1 MIDPYEILGRERL
14 PILPDSQ
21 YLKGR
26 RVLVTGAGGSI
37 GSELC
42 QRLATVGVEEL
53 TMVDRDESALHAV
66 SLAIFGQALLSGD
79 RIALADITDIRAIM
93 DVFQRARPEVVFHAA
108 AVKHQP
114 LLEQYPREAVKVNI
128 MGTCNVLRAALN
140 VGVQVLVNVSTDKAA
155 DPSCVL
161 GTSKRAAER
170 IVAGWATYS
179 CGRFSSVRFGNV
191 FASRGSVVETFL
203 WQMRNDEWVTVTSP
217 GMTRYFVTKDEAVDL
232 LIHAG
237 SMNVAGDVL
246 IMDMGKPMP
255 IVDLAQALA
264 DKLGVS
270 SNVVYAGIREGE
282 KIEEI
287 LQGRDELMEPT
298 AHRLI
303 SRIKVPPMTVDTI
316 PVIDLDYDD
325 PEAIRRKLHTMVIG
339 EQ

>member
-42 QRLATVGVEEL
+42 KRLATVGVGEL
-53 TMVDRDESALHAV
+53 IMVDRDESALHAV
-66 SLAIFGQALLSGD
+66 SLAIFDQALFD
-79 RIALADITDIRAIM
+79 DAIVLADITDIRAVM
-93 DVFQRARPEVVFHAA
+93 DVFRRTRPEIVFHAA

-114 LLEQYPREAVKVNI
+114 LLERHPREAVRVNI
-128 MGTCNVLRAALN
+128 LGTANVLRAAFHA
-140 VGVQVLVNVSTDKAA
+140 GTRVLINVSTDKAA
-155 DPSCVL
+155 DPACVL

-170 IVAGWATYS
+170 IVAGWAT
-179 CGRFSSVRFGNV
+179 CGDGRFSSVRFGNV

-217 GMTRYFVTKDEAVDL
+217 EMTRYFVTKDEAVDL

-237 SMNVAGDVL
+237 SMNVTGDAL
-246 IMDMGKPMP
+246 IMDMGKPVS
-255 IVDLAQALA
+255 IADLAQALA

-270 SNVVYAGIREGE
+270 SKIVYTGIRDGE
-282 KIEEI
+282 KTGEI
-287 LQGRDELMEPT
+287 LQGRDEIVEPT
-298 AHRLI
+298 GHGLI
-303 SRIKVPPMTVDTI
+303 SRIKVPPTTVDTI

-325 PEAIRRKLHTMVIG
+325 PEAIRKKLRTMVTG
-339 EQ
+339 GQ